1 MEFQKLTIQE
11 RSERG
16 KGPARRLR
24 AKGLVPGV
32 IYGHELKST
41 AVAFDGKLLR
51 KALANEYGLNSVLSL
66 QFGEG
71 GKQVLAMVQEHHTH
85 ALTRDLLHVDFIT
98 VDENRPVEVR
108 IPVITTGKPKG
119 EELGGRLLLV
129 FREVPMRCLPAKI
142 PLKVEVDV
150 TELGIGNSIKAGQL
164 KLAEGV
170 KLVLDPLQTVVAVV
184 APEAEPVAEEAA
196 AAVEG
201 APVEGA
207 PAVPGAP
214 GAAPGAPGAA
224 PGAPGAAP
232 GKPGAPGAAPGKPGA
247 AGAAPGKPGAAP
259 AAGAAAPAAGKA
271 PEAKGKPGKH

>member
-1 MEFQKLTIQE
+1 MEFQKLTIEE
-11 RSERG
+11 RSDRG

-24 AKGLVPGV
+24 NRGLVPGV
-32 IYGHELKST
+32 IYGRELKST
-41 AVAFDGKLLR
+41 AVAFDGKKLR
-51 KALANEYGLNSVLSL
+51 KALANEYGLNSVLAL
-66 QFGEG
+66 QFGDG
-71 GKQVLAMVQEHHTH
+71 GKQVLAMVQDHHTH
-85 ALTRDLLHVDFIT
+85 AISRDLLHVDFIT
-98 VDENRPVEVR
+98 VDENRPVDVR

-150 TELGIGNSIKAGQL
+150 SELGIGHSIKAGQL

-196 AAVEG
+196 AVVEG
-201 APVEGA
+201 VPVEGA

-214 GAAPGAPGAA
+214 GAPGAA
-224 PGAPGAAP
+224 PAAGAPAAPGAAP
-232 GKPGAPGAAPGKPGA
+232 GKPGAV
-247 AGAAPGKPGAAP
+247 PGKPGAAP